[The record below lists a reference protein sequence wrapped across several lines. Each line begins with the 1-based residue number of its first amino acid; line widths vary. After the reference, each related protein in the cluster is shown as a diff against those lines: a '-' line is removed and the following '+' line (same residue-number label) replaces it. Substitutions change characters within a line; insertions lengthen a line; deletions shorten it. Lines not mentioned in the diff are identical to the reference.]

1 MAEDFEQIG
10 NFLSRWSRRK
20 LEKTGAA
27 PAQPQAEVPAS
38 PDVPAAS
45 PAGTGEEPAA
55 DTTAGRTAEP
65 LPSVESLTPASDFA
79 PFMQSSVDPDVKTA
93 ALKQLFKDPHFNVMD
108 GLDTYIE
115 DYSIPDPI
123 PDAMMKNLYQ
133 ARQHVFSDEEKA
145 QADADDAA
153 QLAAAEE
160 KALTNA
166 ADELDAE
173 RDAAAADLERE
184 LDALE
189 ARDAQL
195 RADSAG
201 EALRDDPSLPDKK
214 DA

>member
-10 NFLSRWSRRK
+10 SFLSRWSRRK
-20 LEKTGAA
+20 LEKTGVAT
-27 PAQPQAEVPAS
+27 AQPQAEAPAL
-38 PDVPAAS
+38 PDVPAGA
-45 PAGTGEEPAA
+45 PAGTGTEPAA
-55 DTTAGRTAEP
+55 ETAGEGVAEP
-65 LPSVESLTPASDFA
+65 LPSVESLTPASDFT
-79 PFMQSSVDPDVKTA
+79 PFMQSTVDPDVKTA

-123 PDAMMKNLYQ
+123 PDAMMKTLYQ

-145 QADADDAA
+145 QADAEDAA

-160 KALTNA
+160 KALTDA

-189 ARDAQL
+189 ARDAKLRAEAAAVAL
-195 RADSAG
+195 RADS
-201 EALRDDPSLPDKK
+201 PVPDKK
-214 DA
+214 DS

>member
-27 PAQPQAEVPAS
+27 PVQPQAEAPAS
-38 PDVPAAS
+38 PDVPAGQ
-45 PAGTGEEPAA
+45 PAGTGTEPVAEIAA
-55 DTTAGRTAEP
+55 EGTAEP
-65 LPSVESLTPASDFA
+65 LPSVDSLTPASDFT
-79 PFMQSSVDPDVKTA
+79 PFMRSTVDPDVKTA

-123 PDAMMKNLYQ
+123 PDAMMKTLYQ

-160 KALTNA
+160 KALTDA
-166 ADELDAE
+166 ADEMDAE
-173 RDAAAADLERE
+173 RDAAAADFDRE

-195 RADSAG
+195 RADSAA
-201 EALRDDPSLPDKK
+201 EALRADSPVPDKK

>member
-10 NFLSRWSRRK
+10 SFLSRWSRRK

-27 PAQPQAEVPAS
+27 PAQPQAEAAAT
-38 PDVPAAS
+38 PDVPAGP
-45 PAGTGEEPAA
+45 PAGTGTEPAA
-55 DTTAGRTAEP
+55 ETTAEGGAEP
-65 LPSVESLTPASDFA
+65 LPSVESLTPASDFT
-79 PFMQSSVDPDVKTA
+79 PFMQSTVDPGVKTA

-123 PDAMMKNLYQ
+123 PDAMMKTLYQ

-153 QLAAAEE
+153 RAAEEE
-160 KALTNA
+160 KALADA
-166 ADELDAE
+166 ADALDAGRE
-173 RDAAAADLERE
+173 SAAADLERE
-184 LDALE
+184 LDAFE

-195 RADSAG
+195 RADSAA
-201 EALRDDPSLPDKK
+201 EALRADPPVPDKK